1 MQGSIVVFGSAD
13 LVDNLVAHGGDDLLR
28 VRLWSTCGTLWFA
41 FYDQALAWCNY
52 GWRRHLYRAA
62 YHRWLERVE
71 AEELDHLLRYSGH
84 PPSATT
90 SESDGDSDDPWAR
103 PPWDTRPW

>member
-71 AEELDHLLRYSGH
+71 AEELGKTDRFRTDASNLITLQTHRCERCSCQEG
-84 PPSATT
+84 A
-90 SESDGDSDDPWAR
+90 GGG
-103 PPWDTRPW
+103 